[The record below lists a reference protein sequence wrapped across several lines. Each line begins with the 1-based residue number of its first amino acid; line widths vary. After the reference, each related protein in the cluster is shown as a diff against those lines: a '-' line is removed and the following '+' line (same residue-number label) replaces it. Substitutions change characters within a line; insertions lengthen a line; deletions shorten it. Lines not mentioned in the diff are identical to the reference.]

1 MDLWQLHIFCKV
13 VEHKS
18 FSKAAKIVQIS
29 QPTISSHIKDLENHF
44 GCRLIDRLSRE
55 AVPTKAGELLYQY
68 ARRLLTLR
76 DETEMA
82 IHEFNG
88 KIKGKLVV
96 GGSTIPGG
104 YILPMIIGAF
114 SKHYPEV
121 SIHLIIG
128 DTRKIINDTLSG
140 ECELGIVGAVAKDES
155 VYQEKLIEDDMK
167 LVIPFDHK
175 WAAKKSLPLATLLKE
190 PFIIRESGSGT
201 LESVETNLNTKGYS
215 IRDFNIAVVMG
226 STAAVIQGIK
236 SKVGVSIISTVA
248 ISEDLQS
255 GKLKA
260 LSIEGLDLKR
270 SFYLTRHRHRSLSP
284 VGQTFINFL
293 KEELDN
299 YKPGNQQ
306 DRKSDCQ

>member
-55 AVPTKAGELLYQY
+55 AVPTKAGELLFQY
-68 ARRLLTLR
+68 ARRLLSLR

-104 YILPMIIGAF
+104 YILPRIIGAF
-114 SKHYPEV
+114 STRYPEV
-121 SIHLIIG
+121 SMHLIIG

-140 ECELGIVGAVAKDES
+140 ECEFGIVGAVAKDKS

-167 LVIPFDHK
+167 LVIPLDHK
-175 WAAKKSLPLATLLKE
+175 WAGKKSLPLATLLKE
-190 PFIIRESGSGT
+190 PFIIREIGSGT
-201 LESVETNLNTKGYS
+201 RESVETNLNTKGYS
-215 IRDFNIAVVMG
+215 FRDFNISAVMG

-248 ISEDLQS
+248 ISEDLQL

-260 LSIEGLDLKR
+260 LSIDGLDLKR
-270 SFYLTRHRHRSLSP
+270 SFYLTRHRHRSPSP
-284 VGQTFINFL
+284 VARAFMKFL
-293 KEELDN
+293 KKELDQD
-299 YKPGNQQ
+299 KPCNQQ

>member
-29 QPTISSHIKDLENHF
+29 QPTISSHIKDLEKHF

-55 AVPTKAGELLYQY
+55 AVPTKAGELLYQN

-82 IHEFNG
+82 IYEFNG

-96 GGSTIPGG
+96 GGSTIPGE
-104 YILPMIIGAF
+104 YILPRIIGAF
-114 SKHYPEV
+114 SMLYPEV
-121 SIHLIIG
+121 SINLIIG

-140 ECELGIVGAVAKDES
+140 ECELGFVGALAKDKS
-155 VYQEKLIEDDMK
+155 VCQEKLIEDEMK

-175 WAAKKSLPLATLLKE
+175 WAGKKSLLFATLLNE
-190 PFIIRESGSGT
+190 PFIIRENGSGT

-215 IRDFNIAVVMG
+215 IRDLNIVAVMG

-236 SKVGVSIISTVA
+236 SKVGISIISTMA

-255 GKLKA
+255 GKLMA
-260 LSIEGLDLKR
+260 LSIDGLHLKR
-270 SFYLTRHRHRSLSP
+270 SFYITRHRHRSQSP
-284 VGQTFINFL
+284 VCQTFIKFL

>member
-18 FSKAAKIVQIS
+18 FSKAAKIVHIS

-44 GCRLIDRLSRE
+44 SCRLIDRLSRE
-55 AVPTKAGELLYQY
+55 AVPTKAGELLYQN
-68 ARRLLTLR
+68 ARRLLALR

-96 GGSTIPGG
+96 GGSTIPGE
-104 YILPMIIGAF
+104 YILPRIIGAF
-114 SKHYPEV
+114 SMLYPEV

-140 ECELGIVGAVAKDES
+140 ECELGFVGAQAMDNS
-155 VYQEKLIEDDMK
+155 ICQEKLIEDEMK

-175 WAAKKSLPLATLLKE
+175 WSREKSLPLATLLKE

-215 IRDFNIAVVMG
+215 IRDFNIAAVMG
-226 STAAVIQGIK
+226 STTAVIQGIK
-236 SKVGVSIISTVA
+236 SKVGVSIISTMA

-255 GKLKA
+255 GKLIA
-260 LSIEGLDLKR
+260 LNIDGLYLKR
-270 SFYLTRHRHRSLSP
+270 SFYLTRHRHRSPSP
-284 VGQTFINFL
+284 VSQSFIKFL
-293 KEELDN
+293 EEELD
-299 YKPGNQQ
+299 YDKSGNQK

>member
-18 FSKAAKIVQIS
+18 FSKAAKIVQIT
-29 QPTISSHIKDLENHF
+29 QPTISSHIKDLEHHF
-44 GCRLIDRLSRE
+44 GCRLIDRLSRN
-55 AVPTKAGELLYQY
+55 AVPTKAGELLYQK
-68 ARRLLTLR
+68 ARRLLALR

-82 IHEFNG
+82 IHEFKG

-96 GGSTIPGG
+96 GGSTIPGE
-104 YILPMIIGAF
+104 YVLPRIIGAF
-114 SKHYPEV
+114 SMHYPEV

-140 ECELGIVGAVAKDES
+140 ECEFGLVGAVAKGKS
-155 VYQEKLIEDDMK
+155 VYQEKLIEDEMK

-175 WAAKKSLPLATLLKE
+175 WAGKKSLPLAALLEE

-201 LESVETNLNTKGYS
+201 LESVETSLNANGYS
-215 IRDFNIAVVMG
+215 TRDFNIAAVMG

-236 SKVGVSIISTVA
+236 SKVGVSIVSTVA
-248 ISEDLQS
+248 IAEDLQS

-260 LSIEGLDLKR
+260 LSIDEMYLIR
-270 SFYLTRHRHRSLSP
+270 SFYLTRHRHRSPSP
-284 VGQTFINFL
+284 VGKTFMKFL
-293 KEELDN
+293 NRELVSCPTN
-299 YKPGNQQ
+299 KF
-306 DRKSDCQ
+306 K

>member
-29 QPTISSHIKDLENHF
+29 QPTISSHIKDLEKHF

-55 AVPTKAGELLYQY
+55 AVPTKAGELLYQN

-96 GGSTIPGG
+96 GGSTIPGET
-104 YILPMIIGAF
+104 ILPRIIGAF
-114 SKHYPEV
+114 SMFYPEV

-140 ECELGIVGAVAKDES
+140 ECELGLVGALAKDKS
-155 VYQEKLIEDDMK
+155 VCQEKLIEDEMK

-175 WAAKKSLPLATLLKE
+175 WAGKKSLPFAMLLKE

-201 LESVETNLNTKGYS
+201 LESVETNLNIKGYS
-215 IRDFNIAVVMG
+215 IRDFNIAAVMG

-236 SKVGVSIISTVA
+236 SKVGVSIISTMA

-255 GKLKA
+255 GKLMA
-260 LSIEGLDLKR
+260 LSIDGLYLKR
-270 SFYLTRHRHRSLSP
+270 SFYLTRHRHRSPSP
-284 VGQTFINFL
+284 VGQTFIKFL
-293 KEELDN
+293 NKEL
-299 YKPGNQQ
+299 YTASK
-306 DRKSDCQ
+306 